1 MDPIMTMTRVLR
13 SLVNFT
19 VPTHRVL
26 ICATEIGI
34 PGLRLAEEVLGTDEA
49 ALPVR
54 DSLVRA
60 VRSGFAPPTRCPR
73 PTPQTCCPAG
83 ESEHICVNLRAC
95 LRQVVDTARVLVAV
109 LTSG

>member
-1 MDPIMTMTRVLR
+1 MDPITTTTRVLR
-13 SLVNFT
+13 SPVNCT

-34 PGLRLAEEVLGTDEA
+34 AGLRLVEEVLGTEA
-49 ALPVR
+49 MPVR
-54 DSLVRA
+54 ESLVRTA
-60 VRSGFAPPTRCPR
+60 RSGFAPPTRCPR
-73 PTPQTCCPAG
+73 PTPQTCPAG

-95 LRQVVDTARVLVAV
+95 LRQVVDTAGVLVAV

>member
-1 MDPIMTMTRVLR
+1 MDPITTTRVLR
-13 SLVNFT
+13 SPDCT

-34 PGLRLAEEVLGTDEA
+34 AGLRLVEEVLGTDESA
-49 ALPVR
+49 MPVR
-54 DSLVRA
+54 DSLVRT

-73 PTPQTCCPAG
+73 PTAQTCPAG

-95 LRQVVDTARVLVAV
+95 LRQVVDTAGVLVAV